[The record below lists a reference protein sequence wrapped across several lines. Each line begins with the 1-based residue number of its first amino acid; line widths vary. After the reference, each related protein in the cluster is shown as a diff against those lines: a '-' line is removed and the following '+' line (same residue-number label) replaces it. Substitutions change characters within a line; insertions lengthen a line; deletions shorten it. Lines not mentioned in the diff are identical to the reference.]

1 MQLQKI
7 ETKIYEVRGQKVMLD
22 FDLAELY
29 ETETKYLK
37 RAVRANIRRF
47 PIDFMFELSKIEWES
62 LRCNF
67 STLETGRGKYP
78 KYLPFAFTEQGVSM
92 LSGVLSSDK
101 AIDVNILI
109 MRAFVLMRQY
119 ALTHSD
125 LSEKLVEL
133 ETKFNKKFKDVY
145 EAINYLLTKDKQE
158 TEQKQ
163 RKRIGFKNAT
173 TKN

>member
-7 ETKIYEVRGQKVMLD
+7 ETKIYEVRGHKVMLD

-37 RAVRANIRRF
+37 RAVRKNIRRF
-47 PIDFMFELSKIEWES
+47 PLDFMYELSKVEWDT

-67 STLETGRGKYP
+67 STSNKRGGTRYM
-78 KYLPFAFTEQGVSM
+78 PFAFTEQDVSM
-92 LSGVLSSDK
+92 LSSILNSDK

-109 MRAFVLMRQY
+109 MRTFVLMRQY
-119 ALTHSD
+119 AFTHSD
-125 LSEKLVEL
+125 LTEKLKEL

-163 RKRIGFKNAT
+163 RKPIGFKNAT